1 MLISSA
7 IRILAGSPHEWL
19 VVTDPV
25 VHYRPDR
32 IPGRRYRVTPSTP
45 LSGHGSGAGRSPDT
59 GR

>member
-7 IRILAGSPHEWL
+7 IRILAGSRQEWV

-25 VHYRPDR
+25 VRYRPAR
-32 IPGRRYRVTPSTP
+32 VAGRRYLVTASRPTASN
-45 LSGHGSGAGRSPDT
+45 GSGTSTGT